1 MEKGQ
6 RLRMTETELA
16 GLRALVADDN
26 PINLQIIDS
35 FLRRLGLTT
44 TLVENGRQAV
54 DQWAP
59 GRFDILCLDIAMPEL
74 SGLEAL
80 RQIQRRAQTAG
91 ARVTPALAITAN
103 ALPAQVS
110 EYLAVGFDGCIAKP
124 VRRVQIGEEIQR
136 VLGRDAAT
144 AAE

>member
-1 MEKGQ
+1 MTTAQGQ
-6 RLRMTETELA
+6 TMTEINLA
-16 GLRALVADDN
+16 GFRALVADDN

-54 DQWAP
+54 NAWAP
-59 GRFDILCLDIAMPEL
+59 GRFDILCLDISMPEL
-74 SGLEAL
+74 TGIEVLRDIRQRSSASG
-80 RQIQRRAQTAG
+80 
-91 ARVTPALAITAN
+91 TPMPPVVAITAN

-110 EYLAVGFDGCIAKP
+110 EYLAAGFDGCIAKP
-124 VRRVQIGEEIQR
+124 VRRMQIGEELSR
-136 VLGRDAAT
+136 LLGRSAT

>member
-1 MEKGQ
+1 
-6 RLRMTETELA
+6 MTETALS

-54 DQWAP
+54 EQWSP
-59 GRFDILCLDIAMPEL
+59 DRFDILCLDIAMPEL
-74 SGLEAL
+74 SGIEAL
-80 RQIQRRAQTAG
+80 RQIRQRAQATG
-91 ARVTPALAITAN
+91 SRITPSLAVTAN
-103 ALPAQVS
+103 ALPGQVAD
-110 EYLAVGFDGCIAKP
+110 YLASGFDGCIAKP
-124 VRRVQIGEEIQR
+124 VRRVQIGDEIRR
-136 VLGRDAAT
+136 VLRRGAAT